1 MGRLPLPPQRPGRQP
16 LSFHQL
22 IIFTNLQPRKKV
34 HSGLNNLGREP
45 CGREEAWRLESGD
58 LGQRPLPACIPCRS
72 FRLQTQA
79 LPSPASATALRRK
92 AALLS
97 GPGRS
102 PLCYPHALPPQALG
116 SWPGAAC
123 NPSLNSPS
131 AECRPFC
138 MCCSF
143 CPQCPSLPPSG
154 MWGWWCVLIPEGLSC
169 PGISKEGTCDP
180 CVPRRPPDKGKG
192 C

>member
-1 MGRLPLPPQRPGRQP
+1 MPPAWSPARGSPRGGGGCGGYRPQSWPRTFHGVKLQPGLPQPPRLCPCQRPCGCPTGRLPLPPQRPGRQP

-45 CGREEAWRLESGD
+45 CGREEAWRLGSGD
-58 LGQRPLPACIPCRS
+58 LGQRPLPACTPCRS
-72 FRLQTQA
+72 LRLQTQA
-79 LPSPASATALRRK
+79 LPSPASTTALWRK

-102 PLCYPHALPPQALG
+102 PLCCPHALPPQALG

-123 NPSLNSPS
+123 NPFLSS
-131 AECRPFC
+131 AFC
-138 MCCSF
+138 
-143 CPQCPSLPPSG
+143 
-154 MWGWWCVLIPEGLSC
+154 
-169 PGISKEGTCDP
+169 
-180 CVPRRPPDKGKG
+180 
-192 C
+192 